1 VAEALAELDAHA
13 ALAEW
18 AEEVGGVRPVI
29 DDSLCFDV
37 IAGRHPVVEAAVRS
51 QGDPYTPNDCRLDGS
66 GETASRLSIVTGPNM
81 AGKSTFLRQNA
92 LLVLLAQAGA
102 FVPATAMRLGVVDR
116 LFSRVGAGDDLARGR
131 STFMTEMVET
141 AAILTQATDRSFV
154 VLDEIGR
161 GTATYDGLAIAWAV
175 AEALHDHNRTRTLF
189 ATHYHELAGLETR
202 LAHVCNLSMAA
213 REWNGDLV
221 FLHEARSGAAD
232 RSYGVQVAKLA
243 GVPASVVGRARE
255 VLERLE
261 GEKAAAI
268 SLDDLPLFAVA
279 ESPPPRP
286 SAVEDALQAI
296 QPDELSP
303 REALEALYR
312 LKSLG
317 RR

>member
-1 VAEALAELDAHA
+1 
-13 ALAEW
+13 
-18 AEEVGGVRPVI
+18 
-29 DDSLCFDV
+29 
-37 IAGRHPVVEAAVRS
+37 
-51 QGDPYTPNDCRLDGS
+51 
-66 GETASRLSIVTGPNM
+66 
-81 AGKSTFLRQNA
+81 
-92 LLVLLAQAGA
+92 
-102 FVPATAMRLGVVDR
+102 
-116 LFSRVGAGDDLARGR
+116 
-131 STFMTEMVET
+131 MV
-141 AAILTQATDRSFV
+141 
-154 VLDEIGR
+154 
-161 GTATYDGLAIAWAV
+161 
-175 AEALHDHNRTRTLF
+175 N
-189 ATHYHELAGLETR
+189 
-202 LAHVCNLSMAA
+202 
-213 REWNGDLV
+213 V
-221 FLHEARSGAAD
+221 FTGAAD